1 MRLAVFYR
9 KNSEQERPILEFK
22 EMMRRRHP
30 DIDIVDMDLD
40 TKDGADEARLYNIT
54 QYPAILVTAID
65 GSMQGLWEGSPLP
78 LIDEVFGSML
88 EQQGPSV

>member
-9 KNSEQERPILEFK
+9 KNSEQERPIIEFK

-30 DIDIVDMDLD
+30 SVEVTDMDLD
-40 TKDGADEARLYNIT
+40 TRDGVTEARLYGIT
-54 QYPAILVTAID
+54 RYPAILVTAID
-65 GSMQGLWEGSPLP
+65 GSLQGLWEGTPLP

-88 EQQGPSV
+88 EQQGPTV